1 MEFVEWSDAY
11 SVGDVLMDA
20 HHRIF
25 FQMVK
30 EFSMAPAKDM
40 RDTLKQQIA
49 FLAEYADMH
58 LAAEESLMREAGFPD
73 IDKHKALHD
82 AFAHKVHVARDAFA
96 NDQGSVSA
104 DIILQTMQQWFL
116 NHIQDEDQK
125 YAPYLR
131 HRP

>member
-1 MEFVEWSDAY
+1 MEFVDWSDAY

-25 FQMVK
+25 FEMVK
-30 EFSMAPAKDM
+30 EFSRAPDKDM
-40 RDTLKQQIA
+40 RGAMKQQIA

-58 LAAEESLMREAGFPD
+58 LAAEESLMREAGYPD
-73 IDKHKALHD
+73 LDKHKALHD
-82 AFAHKVHVARDAFA
+82 AFAHKVHVARDAFP
-96 NDQGSVSA
+96 NEQGSVSA
-104 DIILQTMQQWFL
+104 DVILQTMQQWFL

>member
-25 FQMVK
+25 FQMVR
-30 EFSMAPAKDM
+30 EFSKAPDKDA
-40 RDTLKQQIA
+40 RDAMKQRIA
-49 FLAEYADMH
+49 FLAEYAGMH
-58 LAAEESLMREAGFPD
+58 LAAEETLMREAGYPD

-82 AFAHKVHVARDAFA
+82 AFAQKVYATRDAFL

-104 DIILQTMQQWFL
+104 DEILQTMQDWFL
-116 NHIQDEDQK
+116 NHIKGEDQK

-131 HRP
+131 RRS